1 MNAQDV
7 DLEKLLKR
15 LHLPTVARLY
25 PSDATRAAT
34 EGWSHRDFLALR
46 IAKGDHDSWDLRP
59 FKL

>member
-25 PSDATRAAT
+25 PSYCPVPRRPVDIDRADKPP
-34 EGWSHRDFLALR
+34 GH
-46 IAKGDHDSWDLRP
+46 HP
-59 FKL
+59 